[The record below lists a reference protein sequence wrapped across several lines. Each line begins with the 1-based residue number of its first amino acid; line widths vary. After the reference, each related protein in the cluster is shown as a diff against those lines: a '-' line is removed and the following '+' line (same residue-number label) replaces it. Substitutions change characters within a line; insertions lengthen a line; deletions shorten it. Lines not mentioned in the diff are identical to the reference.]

1 MKEILSDMSTTNKLV
16 IKIKVNGQL
25 AEVVCQAGSSLLD
38 VLRDYLQLTGS
49 KKGCGS
55 GDCGAC
61 TVIVDQKAVC
71 SCIYLAAQAAG
82 KEVLTVEGLASENEL
97 HPLQKAFIKNG
108 AAQCGFCIPG
118 ILMSSKALVDER
130 PDASEQD
137 IREAL
142 GGNLCRCTGY
152 VKIVQSVREAAAEIT
167 KRKPKAI
174 R

>member
-1 MKEILSDMSTTNKLV
+1 MTAASGLV
-16 IKIKVNGQL
+16 LRMKVNGEQT
-25 AEVVCQAGSSLLD
+25 EVVCEPGSSLLD
-38 VLRDYLQLTGS
+38 VLREHLQLTGS

-61 TVIVDQKAVC
+61 TVIVDHKAVC

-82 KEVLTVEGLASENEL
+82 KEVLTVEGLEDESGL

-118 ILMSSKALVDER
+118 ILMSSKALLDDE
-130 PDASEQD
+130 PDASVEA
-137 IREAL
+137 IRAAL

-152 VKIVQSVREAAAEIT
+152 VKIVKSVREVARETAVLP
-167 KRKPKAI
+167 R
-174 R
+174 

>member
-1 MKEILSDMSTTNKLV
+1 
-16 IKIKVNGQL
+16 
-25 AEVVCQAGSSLLD
+25 
-38 VLRDYLQLTGS
+38 
-49 KKGCGS
+49 
-55 GDCGAC
+55 
-61 TVIVDQKAVC
+61 
-71 SCIYLAAQAAG
+71 LAAQAAG
-82 KEVLTVEGLASENEL
+82 KEVLTVEGLASDNEL

-118 ILMSSKALVDER
+118 ILMSSKALIDET
-130 PDASEQD
+130 PDASEQE

-167 KRKPKAI
+167 KRKPKAV